1 MPISTPEIDIYADY
15 PTIEPSLRLDF
26 ANSRAL
32 DPRITFTRA
41 SVATYV
47 GKDGLI
53 KYAKE
58 NEPRFDHDPATGE
71 SLGLLIE
78 EQRTNLYV
86 NNHDPAL
93 GASGTATKTTVQI
106 VLPSGETGPAL
117 ETDASGFA
125 QNYRNQTAGSNTAP
139 GYLTFY
145 AKKKTSGSTG
155 TLTITLEGGSTGR
168 SFANIG
174 INSDTWTK
182 ITHTHDWSLSNSTLR
197 RFDAYL
203 PTANTSDSD
212 TSFYLAFIQFED
224 GNFPTS
230 YIPTSGA
237 QATREKEFPVIETSS
252 IDFND
257 FSQGGEGTLICEF
270 SNAGSAGSDVAACF
284 SGDTHNGATFV
295 GLGTNSNRN
304 AFNRNRVNTTNN
316 VLSTDINFTTT
327 GFYKVGFGIG
337 QSKCTLAVKGSS
349 SGVLE
354 DTSVS
359 YDSTPYTKLIL
370 GCDQTSSSINNMING
385 TIKSVFY
392 YPTLLTNSQLQSAI
406 GIPTEAPPPPPPPI
420 QGQAEYTTAGSYTWT
435 APTGVTSVCVVC
447 VGGGSASG
455 GALAYRNNITV
466 VPGTGYS
473 VVVGAGGVASGAG
486 GSSSTD
492 GGDSS
497 FSDGTNTTIAGGGKG
512 QATAGGA
519 PSGTYDGGGSGG
531 DNGAWGTFG
540 GTYNGAGAGGYS
552 GDGGNSLVGG
562 TSSQAGSG
570 GGGSSGSWAYES
582 GGGVGIYGEG
592 TSGAAVTSSQGQGG
606 SGGQDGQ
613 GQGIQNANSVT
624 GGAYGG
630 GFSSRWSGN
639 QGGGGAVRIIWG
651 SGRAFPSTNTADV

>member
-47 GKDGLI
+47 GKDGFI
-53 KYAKE
+53 KTAGE
-58 NEPRFDHDPATGE
+58 NEPPFDHDPATGE

-78 EQRTNLYV
+78 ESSTNLYV
-86 NNHDPAL
+86 NNHNPAL

-125 QNYRNQTAGSNTAP
+125 ENYRNQTAGSNTAP

-168 SFANIG
+168 SFANVG

-203 PTANTSDSD
+203 PTGNSSDSD

-230 YIPTSGA
+230 YIPTSGSTV
-237 QATREKEFPVIETSS
+237 TREHERAQILGTSLTSFLRQGEGSVICSGVLNGLTTSS
-252 IDFND
+252 SYQSWWALDQNNASNRIWLYAR
-257 FSQGGEGTLICEF
+257 GGGNRNQFIGG
-270 SNAGSAGSDVAACF
+270 AGSTSFAISSSSNTVVDQKYKLACAYKENDVAF
-284 SGDTHNGATFV
+284 YENGTQV
-295 GLGTNSNRN
+295 
-304 AFNRNRVNTTNN
+304 
-316 VLSTDINFTTT
+316 STDTTVDIPT
-327 GFYKVGFGIG
+327 VTHFGIG
-337 QSKCTLAVKGSS
+337 SRNDAQLA
-349 SGVLE
+349 L
-354 DTSVS
+354 
-359 YDSTPYTKLIL
+359 
-370 GCDQTSSSINNMING
+370 NG
-385 TIKSVFY
+385 TISNLSY
-392 YPTLLTNSQLQSAI
+392 YHKRLTNTQLQSLT
-406 GIPTEAPPPPPPPI
+406 GVPTEAPPPPI
-420 QGQAEYTTAGSYTWT
+420 QGQAEFTTPGTTSWT

-466 VPGTGYS
+466 VPGNSYT

-606 SGGQDGQ
+606 SGGQNGQ

-639 QGGGGAVRIIWG
+639 VGGGGAVRIIWG